1 LLVHSLSTFQSL
13 TLLFSPVAE
22 QFKKAFEKAQDN
34 NATLAG
40 VPSTAPPPYSEEEKH
55 EETAKSEDEDEDEA
69 EENAPAPSET
79 KPSAEARQVS
89 EKTGGE

>member
-1 LLVHSLSTFQSL
+1 LVHPLSVSQSL

-22 QFKKAFEKAQDN
+22 QFKKAFENAQDN
-34 NATLAG
+34 NAKLAG

-55 EETAKSEDEDEDEA
+55 EETAESEDEA
-69 EENAPAPSET
+69 EENAPASSET
-79 KPSAEARQVS
+79 KPSAEARHDS